1 MAENAE
7 EIMDAKKVTDFKRNK
22 LKYGSA
28 QARTSNGPILN
39 SLSNRRNSW
48 PPVVYETLRHTTSG
62 IFDPLEVSI
71 LTTTFDDNWFKKLDH
86 FIYDDDSLYLSNGI
100 AFCFCQN

>member
-1 MAENAE
+1 MGNAEE

-39 SLSNRRNSW
+39 GLSNRRNSW

-71 LTTTFDDNWFKKLDH
+71 SSILNVDRSKKLDH
-86 FIYDDDSLYLSNGI
+86 FVSVFLIY
-100 AFCFCQN
+100 QTV

>member
-1 MAENAE
+1 MIGNVEVMENAE
-7 EIMDAKKVTDFKRNK
+7 EVMDAKKVTDFKRNK

-39 SLSNRRNSW
+39 GLSNRRNSW

-62 IFDPLEVSI
+62 IFDPLEVQILPTIINGSI
-71 LTTTFDDNWFKKLDH
+71 FKKR
-86 FIYDDDSLYLSNGI
+86 
-100 AFCFCQN
+100 